1 MACDEKFAMNW
12 PKFMFVS
19 IFFYFKPMI
28 PNVFQCT
35 CMSDWARVKNV
46 FVDTKT
52 GLNGLNYVFYLFF
65 MIKM

>member
-1 MACDEKFAMNW
+1 
-12 PKFMFVS
+12 
-19 IFFYFKPMI
+19 MI

-65 MIKM
+65 MIKIYMHYELQKKKITENKLSKKQRV